1 MQYTPVLTLI
11 AFLHVPDMWTF
22 LPPGIALGQ
31 ATGSWGGVGGGGG
44 GQLEEQQWK
53 EKELIVEGKQMHS
66 KRWEGYKPG
75 KDMPYTDMGQPDW
88 PALPGTDVAFGI
100 AQPHDQ
106 VRP

>member
-1 MQYTPVLTLI
+1 MDISPSWNSLRTS
-11 AFLHVPDMWTF
+11 H
-22 LPPGIALGQ
+22 GKLGRGRRRRRRP
-31 ATGSWGGVGGGGG
+31 AG
-44 GQLEEQQWK
+44 EQQWK

>member
-1 MQYTPVLTLI
+1 
-11 AFLHVPDMWTF
+11 
-22 LPPGIALGQ
+22 
-31 ATGSWGGVGGGGG
+31 
-44 GQLEEQQWK
+44 
-53 EKELIVEGKQMHS
+53 MHS